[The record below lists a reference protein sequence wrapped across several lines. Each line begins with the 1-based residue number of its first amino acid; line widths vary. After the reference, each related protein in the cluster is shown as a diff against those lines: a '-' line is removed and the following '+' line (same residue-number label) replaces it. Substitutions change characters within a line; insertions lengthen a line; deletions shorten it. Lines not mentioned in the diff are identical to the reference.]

1 MQSFQCHNEIFYIF
15 VQYTFSSVWEN
26 SAELKGENQY
36 RWDNYE
42 THSDSQKRYDN
53 MTSIILTI
61 ISARVKFASS
71 WHIQN
76 RRIHL
81 TFHLRTDNL
90 IKVPFA
96 FAIKNTK
103 GSKIILSLHTRDES
117 GDIFDSKLPH
127 ITFHCWWIFYTL
139 RAWRVDK
146 WIYIHKSVI
155 RGGSMHEKL

>member
-1 MQSFQCHNEIFYIF
+1 MPTFRIMQSFLCHNEIFYIF

-76 RRIHL
+76 SESKNSFDVSLKNWQLDKSSICFCNQKYKRLQNYIEPSHSRRIGRYIRFKTSSYHISL
-81 TFHLRTDNL
+81 LMN
-90 IKVPFA
+90 
-96 FAIKNTK
+96 
-103 GSKIILSLHTRDES
+103 ILYFTR
-117 GDIFDSKLPH
+117 LA
-127 ITFHCWWIFYTL
+127 
-139 RAWRVDK
+139 RR
-146 WIYIHKSVI
+146 
-155 RGGSMHEKL
+155 